1 MCVAWTT
8 PICQNAFYEQSAW
21 TIGVVLPTCPENNG
35 KTRSLPTSRRISPGT
50 STVTPCR
57 VTAAE
62 MMAQRSVWQ
71 GLRYDI
77 TGIERRRDDSSERA
91 HPDAMS
97 VDG

>member
-1 MCVAWTT
+1 M
-8 PICQNAFYEQSAW
+8 
-21 TIGVVLPTCPENNG
+21 
-35 KTRSLPTSRRISPGT
+35 
-50 STVTPCR
+50 TPCR